1 MGYNYF
7 FLIFIIAFIQAP
19 KPENIRIFN
28 IEGSNSNK
36 MGTYE
41 FNVLKNEIFGLQ
53 FTRGRG
59 TNCYWSHSNDIKESN
74 YLIFLNSSTWDYIS
88 EEYEK
93 ELEKVKSSTNQIEIQ
108 IEPIDG
114 GNEYYYELFKALDE
128 GNQPQSLYFTYS
140 CGDDIV
146 KKVLINI
153 WICDEINK
161 EQCVKKN
168 IIEKLCNNSLTEEE
182 CASAEAINPKTSKC
196 VYDNIQKVCKEEKK
210 FCNEIKDGATEEI
223 CSNVQVSEANNICV
237 FDKGTNSCNEFFI
250 IKNEKNDANN
260 DKKNISLYYFLYL
273 LLLFI

>member
-53 FTRGRG
+53 FTSARG
-59 TNCYWSHSNDIKESN
+59 TDCHWSHSNDAFLKESN
-74 YLIFLNSSTWDYIS
+74 YLRFLNSTTWDYIS

-140 CGDDIV
+140 CGDD
-146 KKVLINI
+146 
-153 WICDEINK
+153 
-161 EQCVKKN
+161 